1 MKQHLQDLTDIRS
14 MMKRS
19 SRFISLRGL
28 SGISAGVFALVGAYI
43 AYVCILKDSTAE
55 YLNLLNN
62 APLLRFIV
70 IDGIVVLTFSLTF
83 AFCFTARQ
91 TRKKKKGLKL

>member
-1 MKQHLQDLTDIRS
+1 MKQHLQDLTEIRS
-14 MMKRS
+14 MMERS
-19 SRFISLRGL
+19 SRFISLSGL

-43 AYVCILKDSTAE
+43 AYMRILKDSTGE

-70 IDGIVVLTFSLTF
+70 IDGIIVLTFSLIF
-83 AFCFTARQ
+83 ALPLVKLV
-91 TRKKKKGLKL
+91 KKA